1 MMYNQDQVKAD
12 HLMTLIDYLH
22 TLKDITGF
30 HVKTLHELSH
40 LIIDGIYDGT
50 DWEYTRY
57 RLMSAVKELRAAP
70 LESVNQDIA
79 RRLDNLVKTYLA

>member
-1 MMYNQDQVKAD
+1 MMDKAD

-22 TLKDITGF
+22 TLTDITGF
-30 HVKTLHELSH
+30 HVRKVHALSH

-57 RLMSAVKELRAAP
+57 RLMSAAKELRAAP
-70 LESVNQDIA
+70 PESVNQDIA
-79 RRLDNLVKTYLA
+79 RRLENVVKTYLA